1 MVQSAFFINCYQTGG
16 GFNCETVKLSVLVR
30 NSADWKNKIWSKVIY
45 LKKIFLNIK
54 KLVVKHLRFG

>member
-1 MVQSAFFINCYQTGG
+1 MKLQGG

-45 LKKIFLNIK
+45 LKKYSEILKNS
-54 KLVVKHLRFG
+54 L

>member
-1 MVQSAFFINCYQTGG
+1 MKLQAEPLWFSLLFYYCYQTGG

-45 LKKIFLNIK
+45 LKKIF
-54 KLVVKHLRFG
+54 